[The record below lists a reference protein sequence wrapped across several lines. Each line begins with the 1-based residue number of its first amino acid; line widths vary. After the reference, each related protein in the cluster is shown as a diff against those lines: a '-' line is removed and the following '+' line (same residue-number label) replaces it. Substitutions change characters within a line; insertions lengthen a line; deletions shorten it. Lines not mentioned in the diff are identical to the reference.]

1 VNNNNFELLK
11 FEYHLALKAAYTLI
25 NHQTKNASKPEL
37 PAVVFSIRQL
47 HSDRQGRIKETGP
60 DHQQHD

>member
-37 PAVVFSIRQL
+37 PAVMFSIRQL